1 MSSNKTDKTLP
12 SQTRQIQLEDMETNS
27 EITDRVTKKDHKQTD

>member
-1 MSSNKTDKTLP
+1 MLLKETDKTLP

-27 EITDRVTKKDHKQTD
+27 EITDRVSKKDHEQND